1 MLLLKNGSTVY
12 GEKIDLLIDGHR
24 IVDIAPAGTLTA
36 LQNTKNAFS
45 ADAHSGGVI
54 DIGGKLIMPGIIDLH
69 THMREPGL
77 THKED
82 FYSGSRACAK
92 GGITCFFDMP
102 NTLPPTVTEKD
113 LLDKIRSAQKNAL
126 VHFGFHFGASRDD
139 NSAEIRRVTVNG
151 SARSVK
157 VFLNESTGCM
167 LIEDKT
173 LLERVFKAGALVFVH
188 AENDKIDTAIQLN
201 ARFGS
206 GLYICHISSEKEM
219 RSVIAA
225 KQNPALNN
233 ERTPIYAEVTPHHLF
248 LHAAMKN
255 EGTQNNMLLRM
266 KPELKNQSDCD
277 FLWQALTDGF
287 VDTLAT
293 DHAPHTKAEK
303 LEKPCF
309 GIPGTEASLAL
320 MLTAAADKRID
331 LPLVQKLMCENPAAV
346 MHLSGK
352 GRLQPG
358 FDADITVADTCGRY
372 VLRADDIVSK
382 CAWSPY
388 EGFELRG
395 KTCITI
401 VNGEIVYRDGRFYP
415 RRTEACT
422 CSSSKGGMQK
432 NGQTGAQF
440 VFAGRTRGQDN
451 GDEPA
456 SES

>member
-1 MLLLKNGSTVY
+1 MLLLKNGTTVY
-12 GEKIDLLIDGHR
+12 GEKIDVLIEGHR
-24 IVDIAPAGTLTA
+24 IADIAPAGTLTA
-36 LQNTKNAFS
+36 SENAKNAFS
-45 ADAHSGGVI
+45 EDTHSGGVI
-54 DIGGKLIMPGIIDLH
+54 DIGGKLIMPGIMDLH
-69 THMREPGL
+69 THMRDPGL

-102 NTLPPTVTEKD
+102 NTVPPTVTEED
-113 LLDKIRSAQKNAL
+113 LLDKIRRAQKNAL

-139 NSAEIRRVTVNG
+139 NSADIRRVTVNG

-167 LIEDKT
+167 MIEDKT
-173 LLERVFKAGALVFVH
+173 LLERVFQAGALVFVH
-188 AENDKIDTAIQLN
+188 AENDTIDTAVRLN

-277 FLWQALTDGF
+277 FLWQAVRDGF
-287 VDTLAT
+287 VDTIGT

-309 GIPGTEASLAL
+309 GIPGAETSLAL

-346 MHLSGK
+346 MQLAGK

-358 FDADITVADTCGRY
+358 FDADITVADTRTRY
-372 VLRADDIVSK
+372 VFRAGDIVSK

-388 EGFELRG
+388 EGFELQG

-401 VNGEIVYRDGRFYP
+401 VNGRIVYRDGRFYP
-415 RRTEACT
+415 QREEVDACRAAKNG
-422 CSSSKGGMQK
+422 SPK

-440 VFAGRTRGQDN
+440 VFADCMRGKDN
-451 GDEPA
+451 IAETAPGH
-456 SES
+456 